1 MGVLLSSLIGH
12 VAVGAALYLG
22 HAGSRL
28 PYPRIALPV
37 LALLAVM
44 PDFDYFAF
52 WFFGIDTNPRFTHSL
67 VFATA
72 AALAAWSM
80 LRALTGPAS
89 RLPFALLLMAS
100 CSHGVLD
107 LLVGV
112 HPVCLLWPLP
122 LPELQFPI
130 GLLPSAG
137 HPRLTNFYFWRNLLV
152 ECAVLFPVLACFVAY
167 KRNVKR
173 RKLLMWCASLL
184 PLWLASLAW
193 SLRIHA

>member
-1 MGVLLSSLIGH
+1 MSSLIGH

-22 HAGSRL
+22 HAGSRA
-28 PYPRIALPV
+28 PYPRMALPV
-37 LALLAVM
+37 LVLLAVL

-67 VFATA
+67 AFAMGA
-72 AALAAWSM
+72 SLAAWG
-80 LRALTGPAS
+80 LLEKLVEPAS
-89 RLPFALLLMAS
+89 RLPLAALLMAS
-100 CSHGVLD
+100 GSHALLD

-122 LPELQFPI
+122 LPELQFPF

-137 HPRLTNFYFWRNLLV
+137 QPRPTNFYFWRNLLI
-152 ECAVLFPVLACFVAY
+152 ESAVLFPVLACFVAY
-167 KRNVKR
+167 KRNVPR
-173 RKLLMWCASLL
+173 RTLLMWCACVL

-193 SLRIHA
+193 SVRVHENVF